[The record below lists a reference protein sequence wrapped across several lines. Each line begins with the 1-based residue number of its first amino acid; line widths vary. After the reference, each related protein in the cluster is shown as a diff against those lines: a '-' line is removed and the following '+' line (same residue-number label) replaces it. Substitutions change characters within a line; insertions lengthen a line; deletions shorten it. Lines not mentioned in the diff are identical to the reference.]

1 MVGGRV
7 SIRPSRIVGAV
18 AAVAVL
24 GAGSWALGEWQPFAY
39 DWPSQWDPRVAKLA
53 DYVERHADF
62 EFEHAVRTRF
72 LPDKEFEKLV
82 TDDES
87 DLTDEDREYYDATGR
102 LLRTLGLASGDVDL
116 FADQNA
122 LNAGGILA
130 YSSPEDREMVIR
142 MNPDDVKGDELS
154 PALRATVVHEL
165 THALQDQ
172 RFGLARIRERA
183 ADAGHDEALTA
194 LIEGHAMSIEESYA
208 SDNFSD
214 AEREQYDKVMEGED
228 TPAMKQA
235 PEILSAQQFSP
246 YVFGPTF
253 VEALEAKG
261 EKTLIDA
268 FLKKQLTSL
277 EQTILPSKY
286 FTKDSP
292 EEIEMPEGPDGKE
305 AAVSGQ
311 ISQLDLFFLLVR
323 TWGAPEALRLSDMW
337 GNGSYAGFEVGDHDF
352 CAAMNI
358 RGETEE
364 ETEELRQAF
373 TEWAKLPGLRDAE
386 VESHDDHFSVTACD
400 PGPKVKIEL
409 PTEIDTQQIFW
420 RSGDISYIK
429 RSEPDA
435 DAECVATG
443 IYTEFTTEELQTDER
458 VISRYNELIADC
470 RRD

>member
-1 MVGGRV
+1 MSNRLT
-7 SIRPSRIVGAV
+7 RIAGAV
-18 AAVAVL
+18 STVAVL
-24 GAGSWALGEWQPFAY
+24 GVGSWALGEWQPFAY

-72 LPDKEFEKLV
+72 LADKEFEKLV
-82 TDDES
+82 TDDEE
-87 DLTDEDREYYDATGR
+87 DLTDEDRDYYDATGR
-102 LLRTLGLASGDVDL
+102 LLRTLGLASGEVDL

-130 YSSPEDREMVIR
+130 YYSPEDREMVIR
-142 MNPDDVKGDELS
+142 MNPDDVEGDVLS

-172 RFGLARIRERA
+172 RFGLARMRERA

-194 LIEGHAMSIEESYA
+194 LIEGHAMSIEEAYA
-208 SDNFSD
+208 SDNFSE
-214 AEREQYDKVMEGED
+214 AEREQYDNAMEGD
-228 TPAMKQA
+228 ATPAMKEA

-246 YVFGPTF
+246 YVFGPIF
-253 VEALEAKG
+253 VDALEARG
-261 EKTLIDA
+261 EQTLLDA
-268 FLKKQLTSL
+268 FLKKQPTSL

-286 FTKDSP
+286 FADDTP
-292 EEIEMPEGPDGKE
+292 EEIKTPDGPDGEE

-337 GNGSYAGFEVGDHDF
+337 GNGSYAGFEVGDDDF
-352 CAAMNI
+352 CAALNI
-358 RGETEE
+358 RGETAEA
-364 ETEELRQAF
+364 TDELRQAF
-373 TEWAKLPGLRDAE
+373 GEWAKLAGLRDAK
-386 VESHDDHFSVTACD
+386 VESHGDHFGVTACD
-400 PGPKVKIEL
+400 PGAKSTIEL
-409 PTEIDTQQIFW
+409 PTEDDTQQIFW

-429 RSEPDA
+429 RSEPGT

-443 IYTEFTTEELQTDER
+443 IYTEFTTEELQADER
-458 VISRYNELIADC
+458 VIVRYNELIADC